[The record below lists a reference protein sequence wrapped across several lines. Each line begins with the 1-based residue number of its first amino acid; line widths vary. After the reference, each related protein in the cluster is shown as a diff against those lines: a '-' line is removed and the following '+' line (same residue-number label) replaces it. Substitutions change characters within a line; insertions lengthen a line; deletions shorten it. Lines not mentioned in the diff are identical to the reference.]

1 MIPGRSGRRNQEEH
15 ELAIVHSRS
24 DSRTSSS
31 ALADA
36 MERVESALARA
47 EQSVAHLPPSPLERR
62 LRIELEVYRRAA
74 QFWRTV
80 APTPEQIHELCGVLA
95 EVFYDAQEELP
106 TVRLL
111 VR

>member
-1 MIPGRSGRRNQEEH
+1 MTLHKRWSHG
-15 ELAIVHSRS
+15 
-24 DSRTSSS
+24 
-31 ALADA
+31 
-36 MERVESALARA
+36 
-47 EQSVAHLPPSPLERR
+47 VANWQPLERR